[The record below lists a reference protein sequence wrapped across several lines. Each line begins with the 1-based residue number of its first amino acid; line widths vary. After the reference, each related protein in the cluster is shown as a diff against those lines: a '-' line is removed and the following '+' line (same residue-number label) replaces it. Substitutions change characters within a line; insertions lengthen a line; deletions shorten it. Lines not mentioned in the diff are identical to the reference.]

1 MRAELKTVDVICQ
14 HSRDGTISPIRI
26 RMVDDDGEY
35 QTYTI
40 KGFRDMSHQGTKEM
54 PDGVFISD
62 RTLVYECNI
71 MTFGRQ
77 RMIRL
82 YYEPA
87 STAWKMTAT

>member
-1 MRAELKTVDVICQ
+1 MKADLRPVDVICQ
-14 HSRDGTISPIRI
+14 HSRDGTISPMRI

-54 PDGVFISD
+54 PDGVYISD

-82 YYEPA
+82 YYEPT